1 MKRGLIIVATESVD
15 EMLEHALISKPMAI
29 EWIEPE
35 EVEHVAEHSGVV
47 ARVN

>member
-1 MKRGLIIVATESVD
+1 MSSTIVATESVD
-15 EMLEHALISKPMAI
+15 EMLVHALVSKPTAI

-47 ARVN
+47 AH